1 MREGTSP
8 RLLRCDNSRVSK
20 DIGGMTFAEQYRS
33 LAAQFMARARS
44 EQNPKLR
51 SEWDFLA
58 VCYMRLADQAERNGQ
73 TDVVYE
79 PPLTDSNVDKQA

>member
-1 MREGTSP
+1 
-8 RLLRCDNSRVSK
+8 
-20 DIGGMTFAEQYRS
+20 MTFAEQYRS

-58 VCYMRLADQAERNGQ
+58 VCYLRLADQADRNDL

-79 PPLTDSNVDKQA
+79 PPISDADVDRQA

>member
-1 MREGTSP
+1 
-8 RLLRCDNSRVSK
+8 
-20 DIGGMTFAEQYRS
+20 MTFAEQYRS

-58 VCYMRLADQAERNGQ
+58 VCYLRLAEQAERNNL

-79 PPLTDSNVDKQA
+79 TPIIDTDIDKQA

>member
-1 MREGTSP
+1 
-8 RLLRCDNSRVSK
+8 
-20 DIGGMTFAEQYRS
+20 MTFAEQYRS

-44 EQNPKLR
+44 EQNLKLR

-58 VCYMRLADQAERNGQ
+58 VSYMRLAEQAERNGQ

-79 PPLTDSNVDKQA
+79 PPLTDSDIDSPA

>member
-1 MREGTSP
+1 MHFP
-8 RLLRCDNSRVSK
+8 
-20 DIGGMTFAEQYRS
+20 EQYRS

-58 VCYMRLADQAERNGQ
+58 VCYLRLAEQAERNGR

-79 PPLTDSNVDKQA
+79 PPIIDIDIDKQA

>member
-1 MREGTSP
+1 
-8 RLLRCDNSRVSK
+8 
-20 DIGGMTFAEQYRS
+20 MTFAEQYRS

-58 VCYMRLADQAERNGQ
+58 VCYMRLAEQAERNDL

-79 PPLTDSNVDKQA
+79 PPLENTDIDRQA

>member
-1 MREGTSP
+1 
-8 RLLRCDNSRVSK
+8 
-20 DIGGMTFAEQYRS
+20 MTFAEQYRS

-51 SEWDFLA
+51 AEWDFLA
-58 VCYMRLADQAERNGQ
+58 VCYLRLAEQAERNGR

-79 PPLTDSNVDKQA
+79 PPTIDTDIDKQA